1 MYEKRHIVD
10 VYNKTTQKET
20 KKMANLQKQVQT
32 KLAKGLLDL
41 IILQF
46 LKNQSMHGYQVITKI
61 RKSFGVYFGPSTIYP
76 LLASLEKKGQVSSVW
91 NMSSERP
98 RKVYSLTV
106 EGEKMLSFTENSLNL
121 IVRKI
126 SSEGSMGFGPS
137 CFVKNGISATVSQ

>member
-1 MYEKRHIVD
+1 MP
-10 VYNKTTQKET
+10 
-20 KKMANLQKQVQT
+20 NLQKQVQT

-46 LKNQSMHGYQVITKI
+46 LKTQSMHGYQVITKI

-76 LLASLEKKGQVSSVW
+76 LLASLEKKGQLSSVW

-98 RKVYSLTV
+98 RKVYTLTA
-106 EGEKMLSFTENSLNL
+106 EGEKMLSFTENSLSL

-126 SSEGSMGFGPS
+126 GGEGRGLGGS
-137 CFVKNGISATVSQ
+137 CFVKNNISTTVSH